1 LSPVARRLKPDCL
14 PPPSPPWRPC
24 SRRRLSLQSC
34 RRRMHA
40 KRAQIFARPC
50 LHLGAAL
57 RATNGPATGEP
68 PTGGA
73 QAAPAAA
80 DRCARPAQAAAS
92 PAAGSHSSCRLASA
106 RAPAPCAAGV
116 KAGGRCG
123 AATMAGANGS
133 ASAALVRAT
142 SFGSHVRRP
151 TSRPTSQ
158 PANRPTGRPADQ
170 PGRLLSARPWRR
182 YSRRPTGGGGG
193 ATAKPGNRRT
203 CSQSRPARP
212 SARAGRNR
220 WAGRRAHLLR
230 LNPMGRVGV
239 GAGWPAEGQS
249 GWGRRSNRCSNRRCN
264 RRSQRGWSGA

>member
-1 LSPVARRLKPDCL
+1 
-14 PPPSPPWRPC
+14 
-24 SRRRLSLQSC
+24 
-34 RRRMHA
+34 MHA

-158 PANRPTGRPADQ
+158 PANRPTSRPAWPPLICSPLAALLAAADGRRRRQTWKPAHVLPEPASEAICSRRPQQMGRPAGALVAAK
-170 PGRLLSARPWRR
+170 PNGPRWRG
-182 YSRRPTGGGGG
+182 SWLAGGGPVRLG
-193 ATAKPGNRRT
+193 PPQQPPLQPPLQPPQPERVEWR
-203 CSQSRPARP
+203 
-212 SARAGRNR
+212 
-220 WAGRRAHLLR
+220 LR
-230 LNPMGRVGV
+230 D
-239 GAGWPAEGQS
+239 
-249 GWGRRSNRCSNRRCN
+249 C
-264 RRSQRGWSGA
+264 

>member
-1 LSPVARRLKPDCL
+1 MGQQPASRPQVARR
-14 PPPSPPWRPC
+14 PPRPPQTGVRGRHRQRPARPPVPTARAGLRARARRPPARPG
-24 SRRRLSLQSC
+24 SRPAADAAPPQWPAQTGARAPLS
-34 RRRMHA
+34 
-40 KRAQIFARPC
+40 FARPV
-50 LHLGAAL
+50 LVLTFAG
-57 RATNGPATGEP
+57 
-68 PTGGA
+68 
-73 QAAPAAA
+73 
-80 DRCARPAQAAAS
+80 RPA
-92 PAAGSHSSCRLASA
+92 G
-106 RAPAPCAAGV
+106 
-116 KAGGRCG
+116 
-123 AATMAGANGS
+123 
-133 ASAALVRAT
+133 
-142 SFGSHVRRP
+142 
-151 TSRPTSQ
+151 Q

-182 YSRRPTGGGGG
+182 YSRRPTGGGG
-193 ATAKPGNRRT
+193 AKPGNRRT